1 MINMMQ
7 EEDDLTQEMR
17 ALVVAEATQLYHAQL
32 DKSIAKILKERPE
45 IQENNREYLE
55 GVVDGLE
62 WAVRILRG
70 DKSAS

>member
-1 MINMMQ
+1 MMQ

-17 ALVVAEATQLYHAQL
+17 AQIIADATRLYHAHL
-32 DKSIAKILKERPE
+32 DKSIDKILKERPE
-45 IQENNREYLE
+45 INNEQHREYLE